1 MSSLHRAMTID
12 VSGLNCHFKSTTGES
27 LTHSHSANDAMNT
40 NLAGSFDHVIKALSK
55 APAEENVTSPSQNMP
70 ASAFSYPET
79 EAVLKVVIDSAE
91 LDRGTCSGPAT
102 DLPASPTAF
111 DTVALTASISTLASS
126 LPTSFFTSCPFGVKA
141 VIGKR
146 SKMEDAFQVQTN
158 LIDIPSSGTSME
170 DKFPA
175 RIALQLASNPSHGS
189 SDDTIVS
196 PSTPSNRFDFRTPEE
211 RRGQTLHFFGVYDG
225 HGGDQAA
232 NHCAARLHQHL
243 SDALSQLRLEGKAS
257 HQLHCSYW
265 VGDGENQ
272 CKSHSVLGETESI
285 QLDDSSL
292 QVEQLTSAHDNVSGD
307 GCFNRGYSPSK
318 LIEDPIIEDTLVEDA
333 LRAAFQK
340 TDEEFASDCCA
351 SMVGTTAVVALLG
364 TKKIWVANCGDSR
377 AIMCR
382 AGKCLQ
388 LTDDHKPERED
399 EAARVEKAGGQVLY
413 WNGHRVMGVL
423 AMSRAIGDHGLRPY
437 VISDP
442 EISVVNRTEDDDFL
456 ILASDGLWDVME
468 NQEAT
473 SLALRCM
480 MRAWEKGA
488 GRKAAARIAAS
499 VLTKAAIDR
508 GSKDNVTVVIVDL
521 RSGVGPTAAAATG
534 HDAAITTIPELQPTS
549 SSQDVVDGAP
559 VRPSLTTRETLSQT
573 PLVSN
578 VSSSQEDSVPSIAFK
593 IASTLSTAF
602 SSSSHSSLS
611 AFSKELPVE
620 CLREENDIASSA
632 LHVSDAPSLDIASDQ
647 GLFKVHERT
656 AEQETIAKE

>member
-27 LTHSHSANDAMNT
+27 LTHSHSANEAVNSK
-40 NLAGSFDHVIKALSK
+40 LAGSFDQVIKALSD
-55 APAEENVTSPSQNMP
+55 APAGETVTSPSQHVL
-70 ASAFSYPET
+70 ASPFSFPDT
-79 EAVLKVVIDSAE
+79 EAAIKVGIDSSE
-91 LDRGTCSGPAT
+91 LDRGACSEPAIPAT
-102 DLPASPTAF
+102 DLPASLTAF
-111 DTVALTASISTLASS
+111 DTEALRTSISTLAAS
-126 LPTSFFTSCPFGVKA
+126 LPSSFFASCPFGVKA

-158 LIDIPSSGTSME
+158 LIDIPSSGASAE

-175 RIALQLASNPSHGS
+175 RIALQLASDPSHGS
-189 SDDTIVS
+189 SDDIILS
-196 PSTPSNRFDFRTPEE
+196 PTTPSNGHDSRNPDA

-257 HQLHCSYW
+257 HHLHCSYW
-265 VGDGENQ
+265 VGDGENRCTRQ
-272 CKSHSVLGETESI
+272 AAPGGLLGGLESLKLH
-285 QLDDSSL
+285 QVDDSSFPA
-292 QVEQLTSAHDNVSGD
+292 EQLYVEPAAISVDQPAVR
-307 GCFNRGYSPSK
+307 GCSPSK
-318 LIEDPIIEDTLVEDA
+318 MVEDTFIEDTLVEDA
-333 LRAAFQK
+333 LRAAFQR

-382 AGKCLQ
+382 AGRCLQ

-442 EISVVNRTEDDDFL
+442 EISVVNRAEDDDFM

-468 NQEAT
+468 NKEAIN
-473 SLALRCM
+473 LALRCM
-480 MRAWEKGA
+480 TRAWEKGA

-508 GSKDNVTVVIVDL
+508 GSKDNVTVVFVDL
-521 RSGVGPTAAAATG
+521 KAGVGPAAAAATG
-534 HDAAITTIPELQPTS
+534 HDAAITTIPELQP
-549 SSQDVVDGAP
+549 
-559 VRPSLTTRETLSQT
+559 
-573 PLVSN
+573 
-578 VSSSQEDSVPSIAFK
+578 VSSSQEAEDGTANRPYLSDTEPPSLTRLDSKTSSIHGVDASSSVVDASSAFT
-593 IASTLSTAF
+593 SAF
-602 SSSSHSSLS
+602 SSS
-611 AFSKELPVE
+611 
-620 CLREENDIASSA
+620 
-632 LHVSDAPSLDIASDQ
+632 
-647 GLFKVHERT
+647 
-656 AEQETIAKE
+656 